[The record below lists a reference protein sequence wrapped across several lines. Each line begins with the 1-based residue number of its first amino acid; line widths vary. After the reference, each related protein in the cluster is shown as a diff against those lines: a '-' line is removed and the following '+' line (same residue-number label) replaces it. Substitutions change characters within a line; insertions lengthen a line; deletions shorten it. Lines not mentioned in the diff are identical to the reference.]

1 MRIAYEYGDAVPQKT
16 RRPPLVLL
24 RTPTAKE
31 RFCRN
36 TFAKAGGERGSG
48 VPTLLQKNDLRK

>member
-1 MRIAYEYGDAVPQKT
+1 MQIFEHFFCNLLSNSVIIKEPKAMRIAYEYGDAIPQKT

-31 RFCRN
+31 CF
-36 TFAKAGGERGSG
+36 
-48 VPTLLQKNDLRK
+48 